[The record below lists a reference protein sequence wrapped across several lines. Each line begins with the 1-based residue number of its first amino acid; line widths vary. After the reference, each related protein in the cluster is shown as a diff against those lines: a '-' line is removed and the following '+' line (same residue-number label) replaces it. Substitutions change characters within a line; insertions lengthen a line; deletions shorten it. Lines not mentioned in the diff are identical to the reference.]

1 MKLKQLKELR
11 DKSIDELKQIL
22 KVNQAELVKIK
33 TELTTK
39 KLKNTSL
46 VREKNKDIAQIKTLI
61 REKELKIR

>member
-11 DKSIDELKQIL
+11 DNSIDELKQIL

>member
-1 MKLKQLKELR
+1 MKPKQLKELR